1 MTVGPIVWAVPSR
14 RVILGLLA
22 VLVLLAVGVAVGRRE
37 SNHETARQLAG
48 IDAVR
53 AAVGP
58 LDSKALDAWRDDG
71 MLACLDYASGPVPYA
86 LQLCF
91 DRSGRLVEA
100 VDRRG
105 PQPVYW
111 SIAYRPALAR
121 FSVGPNG
128 FVNLAHHAGVPKS
141 RLGR

>member
-1 MTVGPIVWAVPSR
+1 
-14 RVILGLLA
+14 VI
-22 VLVLLAVGVAVGRRE
+22 LAVGIVAGR
-37 SNHETARQLAG
+37 HEGRTENARQLAG

-53 AAVGP
+53 AAVGS
-58 LDSKALDAWRDDG
+58 LNSKALDAWRDDG
-71 MLACLDYASGPVPYA
+71 LLACLDYASGQVPYA

-91 DRSGRLVEA
+91 DRGGRLLEA

-111 SIAYRPALAR
+111 SVAYRPALAHL
-121 FSVGPNG
+121 SVGPNG
-128 FVNLAHHAGVPKS
+128 FADIAHLAGVPKS

>member
-1 MTVGPIVWAVPSR
+1 MSAGPIAWAR
-14 RVILGLLA
+14 RARRALLGLLA
-22 VLVLLAVGVAVGRRE
+22 ILVILVFGLAAGRRE
-37 SNHETARQLAG
+37 SRNETARQLAG

-58 LDSKALDAWRDDG
+58 LAATRINAWRNDG
-71 MLACLDYASGPVPYA
+71 RLVCLDYPSNGAPYA

-91 DRSGRLVEA
+91 DRGGRLVEA

-111 SIAYRPALAR
+111 SVAYRPALAR
-121 FSVGPNG
+121 FTLGPQG
-128 FVNLAHHAGVPKS
+128 FADIARRSGVPKS
-141 RLGR
+141 RLGQ